1 MKINKNIILII
12 ILITIPTKSYAYL
25 DPGSGSILLS
35 ALVAFFGTIVFYWRK
50 FKILIKNFFKKQKKN
65 K

>member
-1 MKINKNIILII
+1 M
-12 ILITIPTKSYAYL
+12 IPTKSYAYL

-35 ALVAFFGTIVFYWRK
+35 AIVAMLGTIAFYWRK
-50 FKILIKNFFKKQKKN
+50 FKIFIKNLFIKQKKN

>member
-1 MKINKNIILII
+1 MKINKILIAI
-12 ILITIPTKSYAYL
+12 FILSMIPTKSYAYL

-35 ALVAFFGTIVFYWRK
+35 VIVAMLGTIAFYWRK
-50 FKILIKNFFKKQKKN
+50 FKIFIKNLFIKQKKN